1 MTKSRYAFLS
11 VILVGIIHG
20 MVHTLSLFL
29 SPLNVQLAGYFHLES
44 ITGVTAFKT
53 SYLLVY
59 AVSNLVFGA
68 LTNRISARFTLG
80 LGILLNGAAVMAFY
94 FAPPDGIV
102 FMHFLWILGAVG
114 GGVYHPVANVFI
126 TRLYPRRKGWALGI
140 TGMGASIGYAFG
152 PLLTGF
158 LSSVLFFSWQEISL
172 VFGGLAL
179 ICGVMALCCL
189 RDIRDDTHDDIRGDA
204 DIPGGIRGNSVQGG
218 IRSSADTPL
227 TPLAEEKMR
236 NTGFLGLQY
245 GLWGFLIFVILI
257 AGIRDIGMWTVL
269 DTSDF
274 YINGIRHEPLDTAW
288 ILFFMYLPAVFV
300 QSFVGGLSDRI
311 GREILCVIVL
321 AGYGA
326 AVICAAFVPVGFL
339 VIPYAFIGLTQ
350 SPSTPLLE
358 AFVSDYTTPQK
369 RGFIFGI
376 YITAI
381 TGFGALGPLLG
392 GIFLDAFG
400 RTAGSF
406 HYLFII
412 MGVLIVLGGAAM
424 IFSGFVVRVSGLKPV
439 ASARH
444 RD

>member
-1 MTKSRYAFLS
+1 
-11 VILVGIIHG
+11 
-20 MVHTLSLFL
+20 
-29 SPLNVQLAGYFHLES
+29 
-44 ITGVTAFKT
+44 
-53 SYLLVY
+53 
-59 AVSNLVFGA
+59 
-68 LTNRISARFTLG
+68 
-80 LGILLNGAAVMAFY
+80 
-94 FAPPDGIV
+94 
-102 FMHFLWILGAVG
+102 
-114 GGVYHPVANVFI
+114 
-126 TRLYPRRKGWALGI
+126 
-140 TGMGASIGYAFG
+140 MGASIGYAFG

-189 RDIRDDTHDDIRGDA
+189 RDIRDGSHDDIRGDA
-204 DIPGGIRGNSVQGG
+204 DIPGGVRGNPVQGG
-218 IRSSADTPL
+218 IPSSPDTSLTSRTPL
-227 TPLAEEKMR
+227 TPLAEAKMR
-236 NTGFLGLQY
+236 NAGFLGLPY

-274 YINGIRHEPLDTAW
+274 YITGIRHEPLDTAW

-300 QSFVGGLSDRI
+300 QPFVGGLSDRI

-321 AGYGA
+321 VGYGA

-369 RGFIFGI
+369 RGLIFGI
-376 YITAI
+376 YVTAI
-381 TGFGALGPLLG
+381 TGIGALGPLLG
-392 GIFLDAFG
+392 GIFLDTFG
-400 RTAGSF
+400 RTADSF
-406 HYLFII
+406 RDLFVL